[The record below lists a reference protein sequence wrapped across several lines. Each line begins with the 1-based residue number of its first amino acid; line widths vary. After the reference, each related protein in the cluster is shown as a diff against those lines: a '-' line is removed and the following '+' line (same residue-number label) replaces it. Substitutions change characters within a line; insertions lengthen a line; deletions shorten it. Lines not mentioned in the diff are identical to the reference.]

1 MEVVYA
7 QQSVG
12 VKEAARILGISESTL
27 RRAEQHGQLTTWR
40 TPGGHRRFTIASLEA
55 FKNSAA

>member
-7 QQSVG
+7 QESVG
-12 VKEAARILGISESTL
+12 VKEAARILGLSESTV
-27 RRAEQHGQLTTWR
+27 RRAVQHGHLIPWR
-40 TPGGHRRFTIASLEA
+40 TPGGHRRFTVASLEA